1 MQQVH
6 DTKTPIGEILKAAEA
21 GGVVVESDSKARYAI
36 LPLDDD
42 LLDYL
47 IEHNPKFIA
56 ECEEIRSRMR
66 SGHSKSHDEVR
77 NLFAEPPDSRGR

>member
-1 MQQVH
+1 MQKVH
-6 DTKTPIGEILKAAEA
+6 DTKTPLGEVLKAAEA
-21 GGVVVESDSKARYAI
+21 GGILVESESKARYAV

-66 SGHSKSHDEVR
+66 SGQSKSHDEVR
-77 NLFAEPPDSRGR
+77 ILFAEPLDSRDR